1 MEVLRL
7 FGSHCK
13 TTGCSNKGGQPY
25 SHRVCA
31 MKLGSVNFVG
41 QSIKLCSGYR
51 FTYCI
56 YTHIIIYIILQIW
69 VYIYIVKYLNKLIN
83 TIYTLLHTHT
93 IVWNNVYHHNYMAL
107 WIFVHIKFGN
117 QEPTKDWSKKT
128 TANPTQQNLANN
140 SSLDFAPIPNLAV
153 GRKNCRMLA
162 AACNARKK
170 QIVILILTNGLNHHQ
185 HTQPEVLKMHLSVL
199 LQIGKN
205 CQPAWCEDA
214 EPLVSTTWI

>member
-7 FGSHCK
+7 FGSPCK
-13 TTGCSNKGGQPY
+13 TTGCSNKGGQPD

-56 YTHIIIYIILQIW
+56 YTHIIIYIILQICM
-69 VYIYIVKYLNKLIN
+69 YIYIVKYLNKLIN
-83 TIYTLLHTHT
+83 TIYTLLHTQLYETMYTT
-93 IVWNNVYHHNYMAL
+93 IITWHFEFLFTSNL
-107 WIFVHIKFGN
+107 GIRN
-117 QEPTKDWSKKT
+117 QPRTGQKRT